1 MNDKLVIIFIR
12 DAPIIGIGGLLFTMY
27 YDGTGYWKYNFFKI
41 WTDNTHFL
49 LIVMHANSAN
59 ML

>member
-27 YDGTGYWKYNFFKI
+27 YDGTGY
-41 WTDNTHFL
+41 
-49 LIVMHANSAN
+49 
-59 ML
+59 